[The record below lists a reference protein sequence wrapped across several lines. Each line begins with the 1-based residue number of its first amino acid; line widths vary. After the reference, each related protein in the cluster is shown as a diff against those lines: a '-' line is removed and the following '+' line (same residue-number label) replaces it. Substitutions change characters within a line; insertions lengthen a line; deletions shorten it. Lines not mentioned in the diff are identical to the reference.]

1 MDLATPKVG
10 AKHELLFD
18 KPASENIS
26 RTQAAHQRV
35 TKIISMTTMNSV
47 TPKVGARHELL
58 FDKLVFVENISWTQ
72 AAQ

>member
-1 MDLATPKVG
+1 MAKNIMDFATPKVG

-35 TKIISMTTMNSV
+35 TKFMAMIFM
-47 TPKVGARHELL
+47 
-58 FDKLVFVENISWTQ
+58 KLGHT
-72 AAQ
+72 